1 LTQIKDHR
9 GELDL
14 ALWKH
19 AEHLQVVMTRSKS
32 CAACTVRSIALCR
45 VLDPPQLAHPNRH
58 SYGRWY
64 PAGRMIAGAAACE
77 NWCATVLEG
86 VVKLSKTLP
95 DGRHQI
101 VALLFPGDFL
111 GRPFRSEFPY
121 TAEAATDVH
130 LCCYSRASFEGLLRD
145 HPKFKQA
152 FLERIL
158 DSVDTARDWMLLL
171 GQKTAREKVATL
183 LLTILKRS
191 AEVGSERDNPGTELI
206 LPLTRTE
213 MADYLGLRLETVSRQ
228 LRKLEADG
236 TIKRRDVRRICVL
249 AKEKLAAAAGS
260 DGSEDLQLAGAL

>member
-1 LTQIKDHR
+1 
-9 GELDL
+9 
-14 ALWKH
+14 
-19 AEHLQVVMTRSKS
+19 
-32 CAACTVRSIALCR
+32 
-45 VLDPPQLAHPNRH
+45 
-58 SYGRWY
+58 
-64 PAGRMIAGAAACE
+64 MIAGAAASE

-86 VVKLSKTLP
+86 VIKLSKTLP
-95 DGRHQI
+95 DGRQQI

-111 GRPFRSEFPY
+111 GRPFRAEFPY

-158 DSVDTARDWMLLL
+158 DSVDAASDWMLLL
-171 GQKTAREKVATL
+171 GRKTAREKVATL

-191 AEVGSERDNPGTELI
+191 SEGGCEPNTLGTDVV

-228 LRKLEADG
+228 LRQLEASG
-236 TIKRRDVRRICVL
+236 AIKRRDVRRIRVL
-249 AKEKLAAAAGS
+249 ACEKLEAAAGA
-260 DGSEDLQLAGAL
+260 DGSQGLLPIGSP